1 MYLSFGK
8 KTTKEIIMNTWFKDA
23 LNKFAD
29 TNDFYD
35 VIKGFMSSKKHE
47 KEITLVYPESDYE
60 NDVYNN
66 GIDLFMQYY
75 SNNTC
80 SNIEIW
86 VREFD
91 NSFNIIGKQKL
102 CAYDVVNDVWDS
114 ILATEEYTEKE
125 LLDLP
130 AGEYESIAQETI
142 CQDIADILYN
152 WLE

>member
-1 MYLSFGK
+1 
-8 KTTKEIIMNTWFKDA
+8 MNTWFKDA

-29 TNDFYD
+29 KNDFYD
-35 VIKGFMSSKKHE
+35 VINEFMSEIKYARHE

-60 NDVYNN
+60 NDVYKN

-102 CAYDVVNDVWDS
+102 CVYDVVNDVWDS

-125 LLDLP
+125 LLDMP
-130 AGEYESIAQETI
+130 TEEYEKMARETI
-142 CQDIADILYN
+142 CIDIADILYN